1 MKHQL
6 IQIKHQIENKI
17 VQTSQLIDISRSKR
31 EFRQDLQLFAE
42 LLKNDVQMFEAI
54 GTDQHPAPIFKSVE
68 FT

>member
-1 MKHQL
+1 MQQL
-6 IQIKHQIENKI
+6 IQIKSQIENKI
-17 VQTSQLIDISRSKR
+17 VQTSHLIEISRSKR
-31 EFRQDLQLFAE
+31 EFRQDLQLFVE